1 VGPFG
6 QRPRKRDGADAGQ
19 HRPRG
24 VDSKWAKL
32 GATSPTGNPFLFPF
46 IFLFFFL

>member
-19 HRPRG
+19 HGPRG
-24 VDSKWAKL
+24 VDFTWAEL
-32 GATSPTGNPFLFPF
+32 GATSPTGIPFLFSF
-46 IFLFFFL
+46 SFFSFL